1 MVDSSV
7 GGKTAV
13 NHPLGKNMLGA
24 FYQPKAVAIGL
35 DALST
40 LPEREFLAGLAE
52 VVKYGVI
59 RDEAFFR
66 YLEENP
72 DAILARKPEAL
83 REIVLRSCAIKA
95 DVVGKDERETAE
107 GGRAILNY
115 GHTFGHAFEVLGGYG
130 LLPHGLAVALG
141 MRVAARL
148 AVSIG
153 MLAAEAERRQ
163 NDLLDRLGMPK
174 AFPRRLDEAKA
185 WDAMGLD
192 KKVDAGSRVYILPT
206 RIGEVVPVRDVPKAD
221 VLQALSAARPDGG
234 RGDRGSAPDSGAVGN
249 RDALGDRGAFGNRE
263 AIP

>member
-1 MVDSSV
+1 VDSSV

-40 LPEREFLAGLAE
+40 LPDKEFLAGLAE
-52 VVKYGVI
+52 VLKYGVI

-66 YLEENP
+66 YLEDN
-72 DAILARKPEAL
+72 AAGILARKPEAL
-83 REIVLRSCAIKA
+83 KEIVARSCAIKA
-95 DVVGKDERETAE
+95 EVVGKDERETAE

-148 AVSIG
+148 AAALG
-153 MLAAEAERRQ
+153 MLAPEAEARQ
-163 NDLLDRLGMPK
+163 NALLDRLGMPK
-174 AFPRRLDEAKA
+174 AFPKKLDESKA

-206 RIGEVVPVRDVPKAD
+206 RIGEVVPVRDVSKEA
-221 VLQALSAARPDGG
+221 VLLALSCVRYDNGRGGPGDRPALGG
-234 RGDRGSAPDSGAVGN
+234 QGPAGDRGTVA
-249 RDALGDRGAFGNRE
+249 
-263 AIP
+263 

>member
-1 MVDSSV
+1 V

-40 LPEREFLAGLAE
+40 LPDREFLAGLAE

-59 RDEAFFR
+59 RDEGFFR
-66 YLEENP
+66 YLEGNVE
-72 DAILARKPEAL
+72 ALLARRPDAL

-95 DVVGKDERETAE
+95 EVVGKDERETAE

-148 AVSIG
+148 AVRLG
-153 MLAAEAERRQ
+153 MIDAAVERRQ
-163 NDLLDRLGMPK
+163 NDLLDRLGMPT
-174 AFPRRLDEAKA
+174 AFPKRLDESKA
-185 WDAMGLD
+185 WEAMGLD
-192 KKVDAGSRVYILPT
+192 KKVDAGKRVYILPT
-206 RIGEVVPVRDVPKAD
+206 RIGEVVPVREVPKDA
-221 VLQALSAARPDGG
+221 VLAALGAAAGEG
-234 RGDRGSAPDSGAVGN
+234 AEAAPIASGAG
-249 RDALGDRGAFGNRE
+249 R
-263 AIP
+263 